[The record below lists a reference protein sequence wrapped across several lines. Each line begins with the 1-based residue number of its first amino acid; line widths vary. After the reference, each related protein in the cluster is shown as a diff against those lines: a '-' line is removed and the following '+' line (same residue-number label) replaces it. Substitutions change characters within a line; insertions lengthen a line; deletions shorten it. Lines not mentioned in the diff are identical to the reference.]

1 MCTRLRAQVVCSD
14 STHSKTQF
22 ALGGKPFT
30 DDLKGL
36 SINATLDDLLTSG
49 CTSCEVKQD
58 HSAYWTPELYFW
70 GADGVVEVVPE
81 IKGHLTYGPELH

>member
-1 MCTRLRAQVVCSD
+1 M
-14 STHSKTQF
+14 
-22 ALGGKPFT
+22 G
-30 DDLKGL
+30 
-36 SINATLDDLLTSG
+36 ATVDDLLNSR

-81 IKGHLTYGPELH
+81 IAGHLTYGVNWFGELFPY